1 MITIK
6 NLFVKY
12 EKTYH
17 NPEAVAIHDL
27 SMEMAKGSFN
37 VIVGPSGCGKTTLLK
52 AIAGLINYQGKI
64 LVDDIDF
71 DKVHPSDRNLA
82 YISQDYALYPH
93 MNVFDNIAFPLK
105 ARGAKKKEIVQIVDE
120 IATLFEIKFL
130 YTRKIKELSGG
141 QKQRVALARALVKK
155 PDIYLF
161 DEPLSNVSED
171 HRVKEKKL
179 IKECVEK
186 YQSTAIY
193 VTHNISE
200 ALSLADQIFVM
211 DEGNVVCNG
220 TPKEI
225 LESNNKLVKEL
236 FKEI

>member
-17 NPEAVAIHDL
+17 NPEVVAIHDL

-93 MNVFDNIAFPLK
+93 MKVFDNIAFPLK

-120 IATLFEIKFL
+120 IATLLEIKFL

-161 DEPLSNVSED
+161 DEPLSNISED

-211 DEGNVVCNG
+211 DEGNVVCSG
-220 TPKEI
+220 TPKQI
-225 LESNNKLVKEL
+225 LESNNELVKEL